1 MKKIFILLIFLK
13 PILSISQMK
22 IDDNISIKFPGK
34 IEKYDTISSGV
45 SLKTFYYN
53 TTDES
58 YVVIRTQLDNLEYPS
73 NETELKKYYKTLS
86 KIYIEKFQ
94 QKGLAL
100 KDSSFVNIDKLLVL
114 KLKLKDKDSQSQNGE
129 SLILFADKTL
139 YVFVYSKVLKYDETH
154 KSSFLQSISFNGD
167 LKQIEGNF
175 KLLSISIKYGL
186 LILLLLL
193 IRIYKK
199 RTKVSS

>member
-1 MKKIFILLIFLK
+1 
-13 PILSISQMK
+13 MK

-34 IEKYDTISSGV
+34 IERFDTIASGV

-73 NETELKKYYKTLS
+73 SETELKKYYKTLS
-86 KIYIEKFQ
+86 KTYIEKFQ
-94 QKGLAL
+94 KKGLAL
-100 KDSSFVNIDKLLVL
+100 KDSSFININELLVL
-114 KLKLKDKDSQSQNGE
+114 KLKLKDIDSQSQNGE

-139 YVFVYSKVLKYDETH
+139 YVFVYSKVLKYDEAN
-154 KSSFLQSISFNGD
+154 KSSFLKSISFNDD
-167 LKQIEGNF
+167 LKQINEKSSLTSILI
-175 KLLSISIKYGL
+175 KLGL

-199 RTKVSS
+199 GTKSNS

>member
-1 MKKIFILLIFLK
+1 MKIFILLIFLK

-34 IEKYDTISSGV
+34 IEKFDTIASGV

-73 NETELKKYYKTLS
+73 SETELKKYYKTLS
-86 KIYIEKFQ
+86 KTYIEKFQ

-139 YVFVYSKVLKYDETH
+139 YVFVYSKVLKYDEAH
-154 KSSFLQSISFNGD
+154 KLSFLKSISFNGD
-167 LKQIEGNF
+167 LKQIEEKSSLTSILI
-175 KLLSISIKYGL
+175 KLGL
-186 LILLLLL
+186 LIILLLL

-199 RTKVSS
+199 GMKASS

>member
-1 MKKIFILLIFLK
+1 
-13 PILSISQMK
+13 MK

-34 IEKYDTISSGV
+34 IERFDTIASGV

-73 NETELKKYYKTLS
+73 SETELKKYYKTLS
-86 KIYIEKFQ
+86 KTYIEKFQ
-94 QKGLAL
+94 KKGLAL
-100 KDSSFVNIDKLLVL
+100 KDSSFININELLVL
-114 KLKLKDKDSQSQNGE
+114 KLKLKDIDSQSQNGE

-139 YVFVYSKVLKYDETH
+139 YVFVYSKVLKYDEAN
-154 KSSFLQSISFNGD
+154 KSSFLKSISFNDD
-167 LKQIEGNF
+167 LKQINEKSSLTSILI
-175 KLLSISIKYGL
+175 KLGL

-199 RTKVSS
+199 GKNPTVNSCLAQLGF